1 MLCGEILHEYGISQG
16 GFTKGE
22 KLLLYIIS
30 NLSEGGVKI
39 KRFIAIHVA
48 AFGLI
53 FGIACIA
60 TDDTHVY
67 SAKPLKLKRNQQS
80 SLTGSRTQ
88 PPARLQI
95 ANNPSNFHTERT
107 RLLNV
112 IRSIRGSA
120 AADGGKNPR
129 SQSISDV
136 EQKNEPMDRSRY
148 REVTAYN
155 AGDPAQNYGDPC
167 ESANGEDICAALDSG
182 FKRCAANF
190 VPFGTLLHIAHYGVC
205 TVTDRMNKRYRDR
218 VDIAMKKHEKQKA
231 LQFGRRRLKVTVLA
245 TREG

>member
-1 MLCGEILHEYGISQG
+1 MQDSGI
-16 GFTKGE
+16 
-22 KLLLYIIS
+22 

-39 KRFIAIHVA
+39 KRFIVNHVA
-48 AFGLI
+48 AIGLI

-67 SAKPLKLKRNQQS
+67 SVKPLEPKINQQS

-95 ANNPSNFHTERT
+95 ANNSSNFNSERT
-107 RLLNV
+107 RMLNI
-112 IRSIRGSA
+112 IRSIRDGA
-120 AADGGKNPR
+120 AADGGKRPR
-129 SQSISDV
+129 NQSISDV
-136 EQKNEPMDRSRY
+136 EQKNGPADRSRY

-167 ESANGEDICAALDSG
+167 EAANGEDICAALDSG